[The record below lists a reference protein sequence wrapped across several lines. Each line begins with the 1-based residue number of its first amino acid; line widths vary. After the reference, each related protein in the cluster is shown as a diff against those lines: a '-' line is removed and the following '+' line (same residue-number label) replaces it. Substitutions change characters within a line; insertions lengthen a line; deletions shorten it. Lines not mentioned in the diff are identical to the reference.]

1 LKRKENMTTKYDLSF
16 DCLID
21 GFHEI
26 EIKGYLSHDQV
37 SDLKNIIS
45 DALSVFEQE
54 DEEKE
59 KLSEV
64 VPNYNGENVINR
76 LSEEIH

>member
-26 EIKGYLSHDQV
+26 EIKGYLSQAQV

-45 DALSVFEQE
+45 DALNAFE

>member
-1 LKRKENMTTKYDLSF
+1 LKRKDQMTTKYDLAF

-26 EIKGYLSHDQV
+26 EIKGYLSQAQV

-45 DALSVFEQE
+45 DALNAFE